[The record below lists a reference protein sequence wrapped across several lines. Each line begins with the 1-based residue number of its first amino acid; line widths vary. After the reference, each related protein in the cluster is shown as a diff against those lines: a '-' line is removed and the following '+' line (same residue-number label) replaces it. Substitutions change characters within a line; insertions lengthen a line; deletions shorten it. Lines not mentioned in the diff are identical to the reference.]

1 MHTLMKKIMLS
12 VMASV
17 MFTTAQTQSCFEITR
32 ILVDACGPVEGENEM
47 ITFQVGPTALNT
59 SNMNVQ
65 WPNNN
70 WLGLCQDAGT
80 AAKVAAFNSSI
91 QGCGLLLEP
100 QGGTLPAN
108 SKVLLI
114 TSTAVSTTAN
124 SFANLNDTVY
134 VLFQCAG
141 NTAGHFANYNVVP
154 GLRTTIINFSTPA
167 GCSDT
172 VTYDRTK
179 LINQFGYFGG
189 VNFENDGAFVQFAP
203 DGSPTYL
210 NYGCQAPVSNFSV
223 NAGKDTTYCF
233 GSPIQLQG
241 VAAGTTTLQWSGG
254 TGTILN
260 PNSPV
265 TGYNPG
271 PGEAG
276 NVLFTLTANG
286 NCALSKTDSVL
297 IYIGA
302 QIPTPVIQN
311 NNPVLVSSV
320 NNPIYF
326 YQWTVNGVLISGANN
341 PQYTITAAGCYGITV
356 TDTMGCSVESD
367 TICVTPVGIAE
378 LLQSGAVMLANTPGK
393 NPQLIILKE
402 ITDARLDVI
411 DMAGRLI
418 YSRYL
423 KNERAVALNEKLA
436 TGIYSLR
443 LTGKNLSGMLRFA
456 VME

>member
-1 MHTLMKKIMLS
+1 MKRNLLLLMAALTG
-12 VMASV
+12 
-17 MFTTAQTQSCFEITR
+17 FTYSYSQSCFEITR

-47 ITFQVGPTALNT
+47 VTFQVGPNALNT

-80 AAKVAAFNSSI
+80 AAKVQAFNNSI
-91 QGCGLLLEP
+91 QGCGRLLEP
-100 QGGTLPAN
+100 QGGILPAN

-134 VLFQCAG
+134 VIFQCAG

-154 GLRTTIINFSTPA
+154 GLRTTIITFSSPSA
-167 GCSDT
+167 CSDT

-189 VNFENDGAFVQFAP
+189 VNYENDGAFVEFAP
-203 DGSPTYL
+203 DGTPTYL
-210 NYGCQAPVSNFSV
+210 NYGCQAPVSNFNV
-223 NAGKDTTYCF
+223 NAGKDTTYCY
-233 GSPIQLQG
+233 GSPITLQG
-241 VAAGTTTLQWSGG
+241 QAAGTTTLQWTGG
-254 TGTILN
+254 TGIIAN
-260 PNSPV
+260 PNAPV
-265 TGYNPG
+265 TNYTPG

-276 NVLFTLTANG
+276 YVQFTLTGNG
-286 NCALSKTDSVL
+286 NCALSKSDSVM
-297 IYIGA
+297 IYIGQ
-302 QIPTPVIQN
+302 QIPVPVIQN
-311 NNPVLVSSV
+311 NNPVLISSV
-320 NNPIYF
+320 NNPLYF
-326 YQWTVNGVLISGANN
+326 YQWTVNGVLISGANS

-356 TDTMGCSVESD
+356 TDSMGCSVESD
-367 TICVTPVGIAE
+367 TLCVTPVGLNE
-378 LLQSGAVMLANTPGK
+378 LLQSGAVMITNSPGK
-393 NPQLIILKE
+393 NPQLIMLKE
-402 ITDARLDVI
+402 ITDARIDVI

-423 KNERAVALNEKLA
+423 KNEKTVALNEKLA

-443 LTGKNLSGMLRFA
+443 LTARNLSGMLRFA
-456 VME
+456 VTD

>member
-1 MHTLMKKIMLS
+1 MAPLCGLTLS
-12 VMASV
+12 YS
-17 MFTTAQTQSCFEITR
+17 QSCFEITR

-47 ITFQVGPTALNT
+47 ITFRIGPAALNT

-80 AAKVAAFNSSI
+80 AAKVQAFNNSI
-91 QGCGLLLEP
+91 QGCGYLLEP
-100 QGGTLPAN
+100 QGGTLPSNA
-108 SKVLLI
+108 KVLLI

-141 NTAGHFANYNVVP
+141 NTSGHFANYNVVP
-154 GLRTTIINFSTPA
+154 GLRTTIITFNTPA

-172 VTYDRTK
+172 ATYDRTQ

-189 VNFENDGAFVQFAP
+189 VNFENDGAFVEFAP
-203 DGSPTYL
+203 DGTPTYL
-210 NYGCQAPVSNFSV
+210 NYGCQAPVSNFNV

-233 GSPIQLQG
+233 GSPVALQG

-254 TGTILN
+254 TGSIV
-260 PNSPV
+260 SPTSAV

-271 PGEAG
+271 PGETG

-286 NCALSKTDSVL
+286 NCSLSKTDSVL

-302 QIPTPVIQN
+302 QIPTPFIQN
-311 NNPVLVSSV
+311 NNPVLISSV
-320 NNPIYF
+320 SNPVYF
-326 YQWTVNGVLISGANN
+326 YQWTVNGVLLSGANN

-356 TDTMGCSVESD
+356 TDSMGCSVESD
-367 TICVTPVGIAE
+367 TLCVTPVGINE
-378 LLQSGAVMLANTPGK
+378 LLQNGAVALANSPGN
-393 NPQLIILKE
+393 NPQLILLKE
-402 ITDARLDVI
+402 MTDVRMEVM
-411 DMAGRLI
+411 DMTGRLL
-418 YSRYL
+418 YSRSI
-423 KNERAVALNEKLA
+423 KNEKQIELNEQLA
-436 TGIYSLR
+436 TGIYSVR
-443 LTGKNLSGMLRFA
+443 LTGKNLNGILRFA
-456 VME
+456 VAY